1 MRHFIL
7 VLILVFFSG
16 CAKYV
21 ETNVSVFHE
30 LKLPLKGVSYAIV
43 PSKEQANSLEFQSY
57 AQLVK
62 NEFQKQGMVEAP
74 YEQAQFAVYLS
85 YGIDG
90 GKSVMISYPVYGQT
104 GISTSYSTGTVNTVG
119 SKKLFTG
126 TTFNTPTYGII
137 GSESR
142 REVLFT
148 HFLNLDI
155 EEIGKTANKK
165 VYEGKAVSVGDEG
178 TLLPVMPAMI
188 HSVFQ
193 DFPGT
198 SGTIRTDKTVEKEH

>member
-7 VLILVFFSG
+7 AFMLVFFTG

-21 ETNVSVFHE
+21 ETNISVFHE
-30 LKLPLKGVSYAIV
+30 LKLPLNGVSYAIL

-57 AQLVK
+57 ANLVK
-62 NEFQKQGMVEAP
+62 NEFQKQGMVEVP
-74 YEQAQFAVYLS
+74 YEQAHFAVYLS

-90 GKSVMISYPVYGQT
+90 GKSVLISYPVYGQT
-104 GISTSYSTGTVNTVG
+104 GISSSYSTGTVNTVG
-119 SKKLFTG
+119 NKKLFTG

-148 HFLNLDI
+148 HFLNIDI

-165 VYEGKAVSVGDEG
+165 VYEGKAVSVGDEA

-188 HSVFQ
+188 RSVFH

-198 SGTIRTDKTVEKEH
+198 SGTLRTDKTVLEK